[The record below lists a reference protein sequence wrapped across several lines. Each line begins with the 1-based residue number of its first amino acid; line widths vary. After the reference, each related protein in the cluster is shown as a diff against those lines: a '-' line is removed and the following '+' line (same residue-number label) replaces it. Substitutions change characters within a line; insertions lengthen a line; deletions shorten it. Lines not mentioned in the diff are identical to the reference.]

1 MNRPARK
8 DFSSD
13 NIAGIAPAVLE
24 ALIGANTGTVHSYGA
39 DPWTESLIARL
50 QSLFGVAASV
60 LPVATGTA
68 ANAIALAALARPW
81 QGIYCPESGHVNTD
95 ECGAPEFY
103 SGAKLLGLPTPDG
116 KLVPGQVTEAVAFAR
131 SMGVHHVE
139 PAAVTISQ
147 ATEWGTVYTPAE
159 IRALADEA
167 HGLGLKLHMDG
178 ARFANALV
186 HLGCSAA
193 QMTVE
198 AGIDLLSFGAT
209 KNGALAAEV
218 IVSFDASLQREL
230 EFRRKRGG
238 HLWSKSRFLSAQL
251 LGYLEGD
258 TWLHNARQANA
269 VAARLASG
277 LASLEGVRVLM
288 PVQANELFVSMPD
301 PVIARL
307 RAAGFEFYDW
317 PAPAGVSGT
326 VVRLVTAYDMH
337 LDDADAL
344 LAAARVS

>member
-1 MNRPARK
+1 MSRPVRK

-13 NIAGIAPAVLE
+13 NIAGIAPSVLE
-24 ALIGANTGTVHSYGA
+24 ALVAANTGTVHSYGA
-39 DPWTESLIARL
+39 DPWTDALIARL
-50 QSLFGVAASV
+50 RGLFGVEACI
-60 LPVATGTA
+60 LPVSTGTA

-103 SGAKLLGLPTPDG
+103 SGGKLLGLATPDG

-147 ATEWGTVYTPAE
+147 ATEWGTVYTLGE

-167 HGLGLKLHMDG
+167 HGLGLKVHMDG

-186 HLGCSAA
+186 HLGCTAA
-193 QMTVE
+193 EMTVD

-218 IVSFDASLQREL
+218 IVAFDPGLQREL

-238 HLWSKSRFLSAQL
+238 HLWSKARFLSAQL
-251 LGYLEGD
+251 LGYLDDD
-258 TWLHNARQANA
+258 TWLRNARQANA
-269 VAARLASG
+269 VATRVAEG
-277 LASLEGVRVLM
+277 LRAVDGVRVLM
-288 PVQANELFVSMPD
+288 PVQANEVFVAMPTS
-301 PVIARL
+301 VIAQL
-307 RAAGFEFYDW
+307 RSDGFEFYDW
-317 PAPAGVSGT
+317 PAPAGVTGC
-326 VVRLVTAYDMH
+326 VVRLVAAFDMQIE
-337 LDDADAL
+337 DADAL
-344 LAAARVS
+344 LAAARAA